1 MRRTVCVYRGAML
14 LAGLLLLLNG
24 TNAQT
29 PVPRDTSFTI
39 YGTYVKEKK
48 ARPYI
53 EIAQPLESKNVVSKK
68 DIVYEEIGERKL
80 LLDIFYSKK
89 AKEKKPAVLLI
100 FGGGWRSGSKD
111 QNWAMC
117 SELANSGYIAVT
129 PDYRLSLE
137 APYPAAVYDLKTAI
151 RWMKAN
157 AKQYSI
163 DTTKI
168 STLGCSAGGQ
178 LAALVGTTNGDA
190 HFEDKSLGFPNHT
203 SNVQAIVDI
212 DGTLAFHH
220 PESSEGKAS
229 SDWFGGDYAHK
240 PELWEEAA
248 PLNHVSNTTPPVLFL
263 NSSIPRFHAGRTD
276 FIHKT
281 DSLHI
286 YTEVHEF
293 PDTPHPFW
301 FFHPWFK
308 PMIEFMIQF
317 LKKEF
322 SS

>member
-1 MRRTVCVYRGAML
+1 MTGSQSYKKVICAAIIVIIVLQAK
-14 LAGLLLLLNG
+14 
-24 TNAQT
+24 AQST
-29 PVPRDTSFTI
+29 VPRDTSFTI
-39 YGTYVKEKK
+39 YGTYLKENK

-53 EIAQPLESKNVVSKK
+53 EVAQPIPSKDIASKK
-68 DIVYEEIGERKL
+68 DLVYEEIRSRKL
-80 LLDIFYSKK
+80 LADVFYPKK
-89 AKEKKPAVLLI
+89 IKGKAPAVLLI

-117 SELANSGYIAVT
+117 TELAKNGYVAVT
-129 PDYRLSLE
+129 PEYRLSLE

-157 AKQYSI
+157 AKQFGI
-163 DTTKI
+163 DTNKI
-168 STLGCSAGGQ
+168 ATLGCSAGGQ
-178 LAALVGTTNGDA
+178 LAALIGTTNGNEK
-190 HFEDKSLGFPNHT
+190 FEDRSLGSANHSST
-203 SNVQAIVDI
+203 VQAVVDI

-248 PLNHVSNTTPPVLFL
+248 PLNHVSITTPPFIFV
-263 NSSIPRFHAGRTD
+263 NSSLPRFHAGRTD

-301 FFHPWFK
+301 FFHPWFT
-308 PMIEFMIQF
+308 PMMKYIIQF
-317 LKKEF
+317 LQKEF
-322 SS
+322 

>member
-1 MRRTVCVYRGAML
+1 MQNVTG
-14 LAGLLLLLNG
+14 
-24 TNAQT
+24 QT
-29 PVPRDTSFTI
+29 TVPRDTSFTI
-39 YGTYVKEKK
+39 YGTYIKEKK

-53 EIAQPLESKNVVSKK
+53 EVALPIVSKNIVSKK
-68 DIVYEEIGERKL
+68 DLVYEEIGERKL
-80 LLDIFYSKK
+80 LLDVFYAKK
-89 AKEKKPAVLLI
+89 TNKKTPAVLLI

-117 SELANSGYIAVT
+117 AELAKNGYVAVT
-129 PDYRLSLE
+129 PEYRLSQE
-137 APYPAAVYDLKTAI
+137 ALYPAAVYDLKTAI
-151 RWMKAN
+151 RWMRAN
-157 AKQYSI
+157 AGKYGI
-163 DTTKI
+163 DTNKI
-168 STLGCSAGGQ
+168 AVLGCSAGGQ
-178 LAALVGTTNGDA
+178 LAALLGTTNSNST
-190 HFEDKSLGFPNHT
+190 FENKSLGYANHH
-203 SNVQAIVDI
+203 SDVQAVIDI

-229 SDWFGGDYAHK
+229 SDWFGGNYTQK
-240 PELWEEAA
+240 PELWEAAA
-248 PLNHVSNTTPPVLFL
+248 PLKHVSITTPPFLFL

-308 PMIEFMIQF
+308 PMMRYIIQF
-317 LKKEF
+317 LQKEF
-322 SS
+322 SY

>member
-1 MRRTVCVYRGAML
+1 ML
-14 LAGLLLLLNG
+14 LVQQVIG
-24 TNAQT
+24 QT

-39 YGTYVKEKK
+39 NGTYIKEKK

-53 EIAQPLESKNVVSKK
+53 EIAQPTELKSVASEK
-68 DIVYEEIGERKL
+68 DLAFQQIGERKL
-80 LLDIFYSKK
+80 LLDVFYPKK
-89 AKEKKPAVLLI
+89 TKQKRPAVLLI

-111 QNWAMC
+111 HNWAMC
-117 SELANSGYIAVT
+117 SELAKNGYVAVT
-129 PDYRLSLE
+129 PEYRLSLE
-137 APYPAAVYDLKTAI
+137 APYPTAVYDLKTAI
-151 RWMKAN
+151 RWMRSN
-157 AKQYSI
+157 AVKYGI
-163 DTTKI
+163 DTNKI
-168 STLGCSAGGQ
+168 SVLGCSAGGQ
-178 LAALVGTTNGDA
+178 LAALLGTTNSNPT
-190 HFEDKSLGFPNHT
+190 FEDKTLGYANH
-203 SNVQAIVDI
+203 SADVQAVINI

-220 PESSEGKAS
+220 PESAEGKAS
-229 SDWFGGDYAHK
+229 SDWFGGNYAQK

-248 PLNHVSNTTPPVLFL
+248 PLNHVSVTTPPFLFL

-276 FIHKT
+276 FIRKT

-308 PMIEFMIQF
+308 PMMEFMIQF
-317 LKKEF
+317 LQKEF